1 MKPFKLFSLLI
12 FVCSCTQLTV
22 SKSVQ
27 KTILPNTFCETIP
40 VEIKHHMPYGN
51 APWQRTINLP
61 TSGKF
66 VEENH
71 YVTSADQFDSQSPWP
86 KTIADNIE
94 QHLQRGFL
102 LYQSF
107 DPKMTFEKLYS
118 KRWNKEWTPE
128 EGGYFGQG
136 SVGEVQRS
144 ELTAEDE
151 MWLMTMMWTS
161 ESKPNRGTKF
171 LLTANNK
178 SVVVIA
184 GYETGPSS
192 KDHIGGT
199 TREVHAWL
207 GTDPTSLITVGLLKN
222 QGQKTGPV
230 DCK

>member
-1 MKPFKLFSLLI
+1 MKSLNFLALLFLA
-12 FVCSCTQLTV
+12 CSCTQLTV
-22 SKSVQ
+22 NKSVLETQ
-27 KTILPNTFCETIP
+27 LPTSFCETSPI
-40 VEIKHHMPYGN
+40 EIKHNMPYGN
-51 APWQRTINLP
+51 TPWQRTINLP

-71 YVTSADQFDSQSPWP
+71 YVTQADKFDNLVPWP
-86 KTIADNIE
+86 KTITENIQ
-94 QHLQRGFL
+94 QHLQRSFL

-107 DPKMTFEKLYS
+107 DPEMTFEHLYS
-118 KRWNKEWTPE
+118 KKWNKEWTPE
-128 EGGYFGQG
+128 EGGHFGQG

-144 ELTAEDE
+144 ELLLEDE
-151 MWLMTMMWTS
+151 MWFMCMMWAS
-161 ESKPNRGTKF
+161 ESKPKRGTKF

-192 KDHIGGT
+192 KDHIGGI

-207 GTDPTSLITVGLLKN
+207 GTDPSSLIKVGLLKN
-222 QGQKTGPV
+222 QEQKTGPV